1 VSPTPTFESE
11 QAKDLCLG
19 LLRADTAQEVI
30 TILKTAGLWDDPD
43 AWRLFSDTENNYS
56 SIGNQQ
62 ADAVAAFIEKLINA
76 EDARLVNA
84 CRLAGIDPEGVAA
97 PQSMRAAVAQ
107 FFEGKQQPKDRDG
120 RIADWPDAKSTEEGR
135 KLTVAATGN
144 MPNKGQPSLTVAD
157 QGEGQTPDDFPN
169 TFMSLNRSNKLRI
182 PFVQGK
188 FNMGGTGALRFSELQ
203 LVISRRNPALLGPN
217 HSARDEQW
225 GFTIVRRMPPT
236 AGARSSV
243 YKYLAP
249 AAVAGDSLR
258 GVLSFSADEL
268 PIFPQVTKDVRDAY
282 YRMSEYGSLVKLYE
296 YTWQGTKSN
305 IVFSDD
311 GLLRRIDVGLPELAL
326 PIRVFE
332 CRPAYHGHSGS
343 FETNALGL
351 VSRLDR
357 DKADK
362 LETDDP
368 IGGVIALDDGTQ
380 IKLRVYVF
388 KDKETAKQ
396 YRNRASGVVFGV
408 NGQMHGTYSTN
419 FFTRGRVNL
428 SYLADSMLMYA
439 DCSQIDGETREDLF
453 MNSRDRL
460 SVNALSKQ
468 LESKLES
475 FLRGEPTLRELQ
487 LQRRQKAIQD
497 KLTDDKP
504 LNDVLQGL
512 MKNNPILSKLF
523 LLGQSLSAPF
533 PPGGGKEGGGKGNA
547 DTFVGKRYP
556 EYFRFKDRK
565 DGEGLRR
572 TAQIGARTR
581 VSFETDAEDAY
592 FVRDYE
598 PGAWRVCRKI
608 DGQWVDAGGWSTTG
622 LKSGICHLTLD
633 ALPDGTKVGDKLDYL
648 IEVTDPVRFDAFT
661 MELTL
666 DIVTSGGGGGGG
678 SGKSTNKNNG
688 QGLGG
693 GAGSAFNLP
702 NITTVSQPDWDSHD
716 FDELSVLKV
725 VHVGTPID
733 PQAPVYDFFIN
744 VDNKFLL
751 YSQKE
756 RPDNAELLRKQFVYG
771 FVLVGLALLQEHEK
785 QDKSGHESA
794 EAHVLSTSRALG
806 AILIPMI
813 QSIGGLDDD

>member
-1 VSPTPTFESE
+1 MSPTPTFESE

-84 CRLAGIDPEGVAA
+84 CQLAGIDPEGVAA

-107 FFEGKQQPKDRDG
+107 FFEGKQHPKDRDG

-203 LVISRRNPALLGPN
+203 LVISRRNPALVGPK

-249 AAVAGDSLR
+249 AAVPGESLR
-258 GVLSFSADEL
+258 GVLSFSADAL

-332 CRPAYHGHSGS
+332 CRPGYHGHSGS

-497 KLTDDKP
+497 KLADDKP

-533 PPGGGKEGGGKGNA
+533 PPGGGKGGGGKGNA

-581 VSFETDAEDAY
+581 VTFETDAEDAY

-598 PGAWRVCRKI
+598 PGAWRVRREI
-608 DGQWVDAGGWSTTG
+608 NGQWVDAGGWSTTG

-661 MELTL
+661 MKLTL
-666 DIVTSGGGGGGG
+666 DIVASGGGGGGG
-678 SGKSTNKNNG
+678 GGKSTNKNNG

-702 NITTVSQPDWDSHD
+702 NITTVSQPDWASHD

-756 RPDNAELLRKQFVYG
+756 RPANAELLRKQFVYG

>member
-1 VSPTPTFESE
+1 MSPTPTFESE

-19 LLRADTAQEVI
+19 LLRADTAQEVV

-62 ADAVAAFIEKLINA
+62 ANAVAAFIEKLINA

-84 CRLAGIDPEGVAA
+84 CRLAGIDPEGMAA

-107 FFEGKQQPKDRDG
+107 FFEGKQHPKDRDG

-144 MPNKGQPSLTVAD
+144 MPYKGQPSLTVAD

-203 LVISRRNPALLGPN
+203 LVISRRNPALVGPN
-217 HSARDEQW
+217 HSARDAQW
-225 GFTIVRRMPPT
+225 GFTLVRRMPPT
-236 AGARSSV
+236 AGAKSSV

-249 AAVAGDSLR
+249 IALPGESLR

-332 CRPAYHGHSGS
+332 CRLGYHGHSGS

-362 LETDDP
+362 LETDGP

-380 IKLRVYVF
+380 IKLRIYVF

-408 NGQMHGTYSTN
+408 NGQMHGTYSTS
-419 FFTRGRVNL
+419 FFTRGSVNL

-439 DCSQIDGETREDLF
+439 DCSQIDGQTREDLF

-497 KLTDDKP
+497 KLADDKP

-533 PPGGGKEGGGKGNA
+533 PPGGGKDGGGKGNA

-565 DGEGLRR
+565 DGEELRR
-572 TAQIGARTR
+572 TAQIGTR
-581 VSFETDAEDAY
+581 IRVTFETDAEDAY

-598 PGAWRVCRKI
+598 PGAWRVRREI

-661 MELTL
+661 MELML

-678 SGKSTNKNNG
+678 GGKSTNKNNG

-702 NITTVSQPDWDSHD
+702 NITTVSQPDWGSHD

-756 RPDNAELLRKQFVYG
+756 RPANAELLRKQFVYG

-813 QSIGGLDDD
+813 QSIGSLDDD